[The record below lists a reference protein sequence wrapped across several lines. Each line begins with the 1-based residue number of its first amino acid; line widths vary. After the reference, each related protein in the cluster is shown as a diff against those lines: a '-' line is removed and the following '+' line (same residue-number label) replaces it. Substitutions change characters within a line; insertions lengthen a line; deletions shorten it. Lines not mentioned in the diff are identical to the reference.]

1 MASLDSFTVG
11 TAHFCA
17 MFPLPA
23 STFSTLRERDGLFFT
38 RSDARRGVANEWTL
52 SDALRLALALKLKET
67 GIPSRDACV
76 VASAADPL
84 GAFIAGKPIR
94 FGFAAGR
101 LSNVFDPAR
110 DPILSVPMEQ
120 EAQALVLQFAAA
132 MIEAEGGPAAQAALD
147 AFDARLRE
155 ARS

>member
-1 MASLDSFTVG
+1 MTALDRFTVG
-11 TAHFCA
+11 TAAFCQ
-17 MFPLPA
+17 MFPINE
-23 STFSTLRERDGLFFT
+23 STFASLRDRDGLFFT
-38 RSDARRGVANEWTL
+38 RADARRGVANEWTL
-52 SDALRLALALKLKET
+52 AEALTLALALKLKET

-101 LSNVFDPAR
+101 LSNVFDPDR
-110 DPILSVPMEQ
+110 DPILSIPMEQ
-120 EAQALVLQFAAA
+120 EAQALVLQFTAA

-147 AFDARLRE
+147 AFDARLSE
-155 ARS
+155 ARG